1 MRSVTSA
8 ATPRGAGAPAAGA
21 ADSDRTRA
29 LVGLI
34 GILIAAMIAG
44 LNNRVGTLALADV
57 RGALGFGLDD
67 ASWLATT
74 YSAGELIAMPFAAWF
89 AITLSVRRFTLWMLG
104 TCLVLALVLPFT
116 RNLDLLLAMRFLQGI
131 ASGTTIPLLMMAAL
145 KFLPLS
151 IRLHGLAL
159 YALTATFAPHLSTW
173 LAGQWTDGLF
183 DWRWVYWQ
191 IIPPGVLA
199 ASLIAWG
206 LPREAIRAGRFREG
220 NWVGMACAAP
230 ALGLIVVALD
240 QGVRLDWFQSPLII
254 FALVAGVALLAV
266 FLLTEWYHPSPFI
279 RLQILRRRNLGLGFT
294 TFLLLLVTL
303 TSSSLLPAHYLAN
316 VQGYK
321 PLQMAPVA
329 LTIALPQL
337 VLGSAVALL
346 LYRKRVDARVV
357 FAAGLGLIALAC
369 FSGMRLTSAWDR
381 DQFILTQALH
391 ALGQP
396 LAVVSMLF
404 LATSV
409 VHPQEGPYVSGLINT
424 LRAFGSLAGAAM
436 VTQLMTVR
444 SRFHREML
452 LDRAALAAPIPDG
465 TGPSQLAGIVGEQ
478 SLVLS
483 VGDAYF
489 LLGVLALLLVPLVL
503 KLAYVPAPD
512 MRAVA
517 APAVPSPPLQE

>member
-1 MRSVTSA
+1 MSSA
-8 ATPRGAGAPAAGA
+8 VMPEGTGAPAAGA
-21 ADSDRTRA
+21 ARSGPPKA
-29 LVGLI
+29 LVGLL
-34 GILIAAMIAG
+34 GILIAAMMAG
-44 LNNRVGTLALADV
+44 LNNRVGALALADV

-67 ASWLATT
+67 ASWLATAYT
-74 YSAGELIAMPFAAWF
+74 AGELIAMPFAAWF
-89 AITLSVRRFTLWMLG
+89 AITLSVRRFSLWMLG
-104 TCLVLALVLPFT
+104 TCVALALVLPFM
-116 RNLDLLLAMRFLQGI
+116 RSLDLLLAMRFVQGV

-183 DWRWVYWQ
+183 DWRWIYWQ
-191 IIPPGVLA
+191 IVPLGLLA

-206 LPREAIRAGRFREG
+206 LPREAIQASRFREG
-220 NWVGMACAAP
+220 NWFGMACAVP

-240 QGVRLDWFQSPLII
+240 QGVRLDWFQSPLVTV
-254 FALVAGVALLAV
+254 ALAAGVVLLAV
-266 FLLTEWYHPSPFI
+266 FLLTEWYHPSPFM
-279 RLQILRRRNLGLGFT
+279 RLQILDRRNLGLGFT
-294 TFLLLLVTL
+294 IFLLLLVTL
-303 TSSSLLPAHYLAN
+303 TSSSLLPVHYLAN
-316 VQGYK
+316 VQGYR

-346 LYRKRVDARVV
+346 LYRRWVDARVV

-369 FSGMRLTSAWDR
+369 FSGMQLTSAWNR
-381 DQFILTQALH
+381 DQFIVAQALH

-396 LAVVSMLF
+396 MAVVSMLF

-409 VHPQEGPYVSGLINT
+409 VQPQEGPYVSGLINT
-424 LRAFGSLAGAAM
+424 LRAFGSLAGAA
-436 VTQLMTVR
+436 VVGQLLTVR
-444 SRFHREML
+444 SRFHRDML
-452 LDRAALAAPIPDG
+452 LDQAALAAPIPDG
-465 TGPSQLAGIVGEQ
+465 TGPAQLAAIAGQQ

-503 KLAYVPAPD
+503 KLTYVPAPD
-512 MRAVA
+512 LRAA
-517 APAVPSPPLQE
+517 SAPSRAPTSPSQG